1 MSSGILDIV
10 LIVKLTLHVNF
21 TTVTVKMQKQSLL
34 TTNPELASEWHPT
47 KNGQLTPADVTAGS
61 DKKVWWKCPKGS
73 DHEWDAKVQ
82 ERSRGNGCPICS
94 NRRVVKSNSLA
105 FVNPELSKQWH
116 PTKNGTLTPCDVTAS
131 SGKRVWWKCPK
142 GSDHEWQ
149 APVAPRTP
157 PNRTN
162 RKI

>member
-1 MSSGILDIV
+1 LYRHEGSS
-10 LIVKLTLHVNF
+10 
-21 TTVTVKMQKQSLL
+21 MRKQSLIV
-34 TTNPELASEWHPT
+34 TNPKLASEWHPT
-47 KNGQLTPADVTAGS
+47 KNGHLTPSDVTAGS

-105 FVNPELSKQWH
+105 FINPELSKQWH
-116 PTKNGTLTPCDVTAS
+116 PTKNVTLTPCDVTAS

-142 GSDHEWQ
+142 GDDHEWQ
-149 APVAPRTP
+149 APIASRNKGIGCPYC
-157 PNRTN
+157 
-162 RKI
+162 